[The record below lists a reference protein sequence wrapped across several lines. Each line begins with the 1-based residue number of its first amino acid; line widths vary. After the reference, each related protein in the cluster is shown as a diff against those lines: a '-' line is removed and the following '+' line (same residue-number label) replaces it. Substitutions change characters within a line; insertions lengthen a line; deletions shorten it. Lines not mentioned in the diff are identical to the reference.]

1 MVVEDQERQSS
12 MDDIVGAYVETKK
25 QIKALEERLAAL
37 EVVLLNDEKF
47 RNDERVKVSS
57 GRKTIMITDECYDLL
72 ATVGEEVYVV
82 EKRRKKLEEFDV
94 DIQKVIL
101 NNPINYTEKV
111 SKESVR
117 IK

>member
-1 MVVEDQERQSS
+1 

-37 EVVLLNDEKF
+37 EVVLLNDEQF
-47 RNDERVKVSS
+47 RNDERIKVSS
-57 GRKTIMITDECYDLL
+57 GRKTIVITDECYDLL
-72 ATVGEEVYVV
+72 AAVGEETYIV

-94 DIQKVIL
+94 YIQKVIL

>member
-1 MVVEDQERQSS
+1 MEEI
-12 MDDIVGAYVETKK
+12 DIVGTYVETKK

-37 EVVLLNDEKF
+37 EVVLLNDESF
-47 RNDERVKVSS
+47 RNDERIKVSA
-57 GRKTIMITDECYDLL
+57 GRKTITITDECYELL
-72 ATVGEEVYVV
+72 ESVGEETYVI

-94 DIQKVIL
+94 DVQKIIT
-101 NNPINYTEKV
+101 NNPLNFTEKL